1 MRVYI
6 SQRVFSEAQE
16 FLKKEGITF
25 EMNEGAK
32 LSKEKLIKKIQG
44 ADGLICPLSDQ
55 IDSKVLESNPRLRVV
70 SNVGVGY
77 DNIDVDTATKLGI
90 MVTNTPGVLTE
101 TTADLVF
108 ALLMSVARRIVE
120 ADKFTRAGKYEGWE
134 LIQPHLG
141 IDIYGKT
148 LGIIGLGRIG
158 RAVARRA
165 SKGFDMKILYYD
177 ETRNKQAESELE
189 AEFVGFEELLE
200 RSDFISIHT
209 PLTEKTRHMFS
220 TSQFKKMKKSAFLIN
235 TARGPVVDEEALVR
249 ALKDGQIKGA
259 GLDVY
264 EEEPKIHSELVKL
277 DNVVLLPHIASASVE
292 TRIRIATMAAEN
304 VVAALKGKKPPN
316 LVNKEVSEKIPR
328 DL

>member
-6 SQRVFSEAQE
+6 SQRIFSEAQE
-16 FLKKEGITF
+16 FLRKEGITF
-25 EMNEGAK
+25 EMNEGAR
-32 LSKEKLIKKIQG
+32 LSKEGLIKKIQG
-44 ADGLICPLSDQ
+44 ADGVICLLSDQ
-55 IDSKVLESNPRLRVV
+55 IDSEILESNPRLKVI
-70 SNVGVGY
+70 SNIAVGY
-77 DNIDVDTATKLGI
+77 DNINVGAATKLKI

-108 ALLMSVARRIVE
+108 ALLLSVARRIVE

-158 RAVARRA
+158 RAVAKRA
-165 SKGFDMKILYYD
+165 YLGFDMKILYYD
-177 ETRNKQAESELE
+177 EIRNKQAEKELGT
-189 AEFVGFEELLE
+189 EFVEFDELLE
-200 RSDFISIHT
+200 RSDFVSIHT

-220 TSQFKKMKKSAFLIN
+220 HTQFRKMKKSAFLIN
-235 TARGPVVDEEALVR
+235 TARGPVVNEGELVR
-249 ALKDGQIKGA
+249 ALKDGEIKGA

-264 EEEPKIHSELVKL
+264 EEEPKVHPELVKL

-292 TRIRIATMAAEN
+292 TRTTMATMAAEN
-304 VVAALKGKKPPN
+304 VVAALKGKEPPN
-316 LVNKEVSEKIPR
+316 LVNKEVVR
-328 DL
+328 RGRAQ